1 MIPEL
6 GNFSLILA
14 FCLASLMVV
23 IPMAGAVQNNQ
34 LWMSL
39 CRPLS
44 SGIWVFMM
52 LSFICLAYAF
62 LNDDFSVNYVARN
75 SNSLLPDRYKFTAIW
90 GGHEGSLLLWVLI
103 LASWSYAV
111 SLFSKNLPLDI
122 LARVMSVM
130 GIITIGFLLFMLMT
144 SNPFER
150 SLLNIP
156 ADGTDL
162 NPLLQDFGLIVHP
175 PFLYMGY
182 VGFSVAFAFAIA
194 ALLSGRLDAAWARW
208 TRPWTNAAWA
218 FLSIGIAL
226 GSWWAYYELG
236 WGGWWFWDPVENVA
250 FMPWL
255 VGTALIHSLAVT
267 EKRGVFKSWTVLLA
281 IAAFSLSMLG
291 AFIVRSGV
299 LTSVHSFA
307 VDPARGIV
315 LLTLM
320 LVVIGSSLVLYALRA
335 PVVKGSASY
344 TLTSR
349 EVLLLVNNII
359 LVVSTAAVLLGTLY
373 PLIHE
378 AVYGEA
384 NRVSI
389 GAPYFNTVFVPLM
402 ALLAIALGFGTFSR
416 WKKTSVTYLKQQLS
430 KVFIASV
437 ALGIIIPVV
446 VTSAINISAIT
457 ATVLALW
464 IVFSIGKDIINKT
477 ANKDSFFKGLKAL
490 SLSYCGMQVAHLGMA
505 VIILGVCLTSHY
517 SVERD
522 VRLAPGDSETIGAY
536 DFIFDGVSSIQ
547 GPNYSA
553 DRAVIRVLKNGDDY
567 LTLEPEK
574 RFYFATGAVQT
585 EAAIDV
591 GLFRD
596 LFTALGDERGDGAWV
611 VRIHVKPFVLWIWLG
626 AFIMAFGAVLA
637 IMDKRYRTKKI
648 TSEIHS
654 GEAEPANDGT
664 LKPAGLV
671 VES

>member
-1 MIPEL
+1 VIPEL